1 MEPPAFISKKKTY
14 ATYMKDL
21 KRWTT
26 LTTLAKEKQANMVI
40 HFIPDDDPI
49 KEKIDTQ
56 MAEEKLSCPEGI
68 TNLLAFLA
76 GIYKCDDMGDAY
88 DSYVEFVK
96 LRRKPGVPI
105 KSFISEWENCYHKV
119 KNNDCTMSDMVLAF
133 NLLDTSDLSD
143 MERKLVLTGV
153 NYTEGKSNKTL
164 LSQMKEALKKFIG
177 KGVVASNEY
186 EAKAVKTEESTFIT
200 ADNLEKVLLSQG
212 WKKPKGRVRTRS
224 KSLPPGSTTVSNP
237 NYKGKKNPLGPDYK
251 PLKCYHCKCD
261 HDQKCSCP
269 CVYHLANNCPDKKK
283 GESNAKAELGLFMQ
297 VNTPSMQAAEAMF
310 LIEAVEDFERDEID
324 TTRDEDIVL
333 LSNTL
338 EELGLDKNKK
348 EDVSIAL
355 IDCACPTTVAGSQ
368 WAKDFVSKLS
378 LSQKDKIKT
387 EATQRVF
394 KFGGGEKRK
403 SKVALTL
410 PCNIGGRRVQIKTEV
425 VDADFP
431 LLIGNTTLKKANAV
445 LYIREKKVELL
456 GTKMNMEETGSGHFS
471 IKIETPEEGS
481 QQNELLC
488 LLNQNSEELTL
499 KEIKKLHHYW
509 GHASVEKLKVLI
521 KSSGR
526 LTEEVKRLLINVGN
540 ECESCKVN
548 SNRKPVPKVSI
559 PKALKVN
566 QIVLIDL
573 KEYGEGDQKYILYAI
588 DVFSRLTVGIFIANK
603 KPETIGQK
611 LLESGWMKNL

>member
-1 MEPPAFISKKKTY
+1 
-14 ATYMKDL
+14 
-21 KRWTT
+21 
-26 LTTLAKEKQANMVI
+26 
-40 HFIPDDDPI
+40 
-49 KEKIDTQ
+49 
-56 MAEEKLSCPEGI
+56 
-68 TNLLAFLA
+68 
-76 GIYKCDDMGDAY
+76 MGPY
-88 DSYVEFVK
+88 
-96 LRRKPGVPI
+96 
-105 KSFISEWENCYHKV
+105 
-119 KNNDCTMSDMVLAF
+119 
-133 NLLDTSDLSD
+133 
-143 MERKLVLTGV
+143 
-153 NYTEGKSNKTL
+153 
-164 LSQMKEALKKFIG
+164 
-177 KGVVASNEY
+177 
-186 EAKAVKTEESTFIT
+186 
-200 ADNLEKVLLSQG
+200 
-212 WKKPKGRVRTRS
+212 
-224 KSLPPGSTTVSNP
+224 
-237 NYKGKKNPLGPDYK
+237 YK
-251 PLKCYHCKCD
+251 PLKCFHCKCD

-410 PCNIGGRRVQIKTEV
+410 PCNIG
-425 VDADFP
+425 
-431 LLIGNTTLKKANAV
+431 
-445 LYIREKKVELL
+445 
-456 GTKMNMEETGSGHFS
+456 TKMNMEETGSGHFS

-548 SNRKPVPKVSI
+548 SNRKPVPRVSI

-566 QIVLIDL
+566 QIVSIDL

-588 DVFSRLTVGIFIANK
+588 DVFSRLTVGVFIAN
-603 KPETIGQK
+603 
-611 LLESGWMKNL
+611 